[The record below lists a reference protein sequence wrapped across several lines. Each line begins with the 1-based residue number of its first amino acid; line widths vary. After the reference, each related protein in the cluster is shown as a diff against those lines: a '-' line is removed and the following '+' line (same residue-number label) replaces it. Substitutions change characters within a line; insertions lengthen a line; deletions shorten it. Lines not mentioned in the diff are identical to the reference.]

1 MFRLNGDITRQLN
14 LNFDAYFKEKYKN
27 ELKERIIAFVQA
39 DINNLYHNE
48 TFYNKYLLLSSF
60 IEFEKGTIKSFN
72 KEYFLR
78 IKNELFNSF
87 NPLWYTKKETK
98 KRYLKKDLQQ
108 YLSVFINK
116 NQADMFKQMEA
127 YPNFSTTIFH
137 PFNVLRQFHF
147 YLKQEKNDV
156 VFNVELKQ
164 SLIDYIDKEY
174 LNLIYSFLEKKF
186 IRFSTYEKDYA
197 FEKINSY
204 FDDYFK
210 NGTPKKTFGQVLS
223 EMLSFNFGFR
233 EVEVV
238 GLHTFVINNKY
249 RCRIEQLFM
258 SIYYFQK
265 IKEQLKE

>member
-98 KRYLKKDLQQ
+98 KRYLKKDFSNIFLFSLTKTKQICLNKWKLILIFQQ
-108 YLSVFINK
+108 LYFIHL
-116 NQADMFKQMEA
+116 M
-127 YPNFSTTIFH
+127 
-137 PFNVLRQFHF
+137 
-147 YLKQEKNDV
+147 
-156 VFNVELKQ
+156 
-164 SLIDYIDKEY
+164 
-174 LNLIYSFLEKKF
+174 
-186 IRFSTYEKDYA
+186 
-197 FEKINSY
+197 
-204 FDDYFK
+204 
-210 NGTPKKTFGQVLS
+210 
-223 EMLSFNFGFR
+223 
-233 EVEVV
+233 
-238 GLHTFVINNKY
+238 
-249 RCRIEQLFM
+249 C
-258 SIYYFQK
+258 
-265 IKEQLKE
+265 